1 MRQAGQKRSKEASV
15 WRGAEERE
23 GEGGVLEGCEEKE
36 GGLEA
41 VFPLG
46 PVRHRRGERKQFSG
60 SFAVGCKVCSLLA
73 FFFFLRHCG

>member
-23 GEGGVLEGCEEKE
+23 GERGVLEGCEEKE

-46 PVRHRRGERKQFSG
+46 PVRHRRGEKN
-60 SFAVGCKVCSLLA
+60 SFQEVLLWVVRFVPFWH
-73 FFFFLRHCG
+73 FFFF